1 MNLFVGITCVIVG
14 TIIGK
19 LLSEKFKK
27 RKIFYNDFYS
37 FNQRM
42 INEVSFKQT
51 PLQKIISL
59 EDSTFYYY
67 LEELI
72 FNKNDEIY
80 VSFLNSD
87 ENTFLKEYAQ
97 NIGVS
102 DTYSQ
107 LVYLKSID
115 TQILNK
121 MNCCIEDDK
130 KYRKLYVKLGFL
142 FGLIALVVIL

>member
-14 TIIGK
+14 TIIGNH
-19 LLSEKFKK
+19 LSEKFKK

-87 ENTFLKEYAQ
+87 ENSFLKEYK
-97 NIGVS
+97 I
-102 DTYSQ
+102 Y
-107 LVYLKSID
+107 
-115 TQILNK
+115 
-121 MNCCIEDDK
+121 
-130 KYRKLYVKLGFL
+130 
-142 FGLIALVVIL
+142 